1 MKKKDLL
8 PPGFRDDLSPVTEN
22 EHFFTNKII
31 SIFNSNGYQIIK
43 PPMIEFL
50 SDDEDDK
57 NFFVIINENGEQTL
71 KVRNDITM
79 QVARIASSRLA
90 NEKRPLRL
98 CYYGEVIRQEGNI
111 LRPERQFLQVGAEC
125 IGEKN
130 YLADAEILIL
140 AFESLKSV
148 GIKNISIDFSNPIFI
163 NYIKNSDLKHQSKKN
178 EFLKYLQRKDTDKAL
193 SYIKN
198 LKKIDYI
205 KTLIDS
211 AGNISE
217 NINILNKLKKNRE
230 LSKEIT
236 ILIKIKKILK
246 NRFEEI
252 EFNVD
257 FTENRY
263 QTYYT
268 GLNFTIYAKDVRGE
282 IAKGGRYKT
291 GSEKGESA
299 TGFACYMDS
308 IVRASSS
315 ILKQKRIMVPF
326 DISEKKIN
334 LLVKRKFIIERCFY
348 SKGKLLKIAKQKK
361 CSHIF
366 INNKIKMINY
376 D

>member
-98 CYYGEVIRQEGNI
+98 CYYGEVIRQEGNV

-263 QTYYT
+263 QTY
-268 GLNFTIYAKDVRGE
+268 
-282 IAKGGRYKT
+282 
-291 GSEKGESA
+291 
-299 TGFACYMDS
+299 
-308 IVRASSS
+308 
-315 ILKQKRIMVPF
+315 
-326 DISEKKIN
+326 
-334 LLVKRKFIIERCFY
+334 
-348 SKGKLLKIAKQKK
+348 
-361 CSHIF
+361 
-366 INNKIKMINY
+366 
-376 D
+376 

>member
-98 CYYGEVIRQEGNI
+98 CYYGEVIRQEGNV

-163 NYIKNSDLKHQSKKN
+163 NYIKNSDLRHQSKKN
-178 EFLKYLQRKDTDKAL
+178 
-193 SYIKN
+193 
-198 LKKIDYI
+198 
-205 KTLIDS
+205 
-211 AGNISE
+211 
-217 NINILNKLKKNRE
+217 
-230 LSKEIT
+230 
-236 ILIKIKKILK
+236 
-246 NRFEEI
+246 
-252 EFNVD
+252 
-257 FTENRY
+257 
-263 QTYYT
+263 
-268 GLNFTIYAKDVRGE
+268 
-282 IAKGGRYKT
+282 
-291 GSEKGESA
+291 
-299 TGFACYMDS
+299 
-308 IVRASSS
+308 
-315 ILKQKRIMVPF
+315 
-326 DISEKKIN
+326 
-334 LLVKRKFIIERCFY
+334 
-348 SKGKLLKIAKQKK
+348 
-361 CSHIF
+361 
-366 INNKIKMINY
+366 
-376 D
+376 